1 MEFNVQKSKV
11 MHIGHSNPHHSYTM
25 GGTKLEETVEER
37 DDLAV
42 VMTSN
47 LKPSKQ
53 CAKAART
60 TQVVLGQISRAFNYK
75 DRKVFMQLYKQY
87 VRPHLEFAVQAWSPR
102 TGADRDLLEKVH

>member
-1 MEFNVQKSKV
+1 MEFNVKKCMV
-11 MHIGHSNPHHSYTM
+11 MHVGHSNPHHSYTM
-25 GGTKLEETVEER
+25 GGTKLTETVEER
-37 DDLAV
+37 DLVV
-42 VMTSN
+42 VMTSH

-60 TQVVLGQISRAFNYK
+60 AQVVLGQISRAFYYK